1 MITSYDRSY
10 WIGGSD
16 TKYVIAKNKSTVT
29 WRRWWNI
36 KMGIDDSMFAGNIYT
51 RMGTVYE
58 HPILKAIDENINL
71 DRQLIIPKYN
81 LRVNYDGDLDG
92 VIYEVKTHRADTE
105 IQFHPGSA
113 YYNQCQVEMF
123 CWKQYLKE
131 SKVYCD
137 YHIREHIPELKACYI
152 VDYPLMVD
160 EYNMLEKYEDGTP
173 VAIDKDR
180 IRFHKIK
187 YDKGFI
193 SLYKPEL
200 KRLAKAIRGDEI
212 PW

>member
-81 LRVNYDGDLDG
+81 LRVN
-92 VIYEVKTHRADTE
+92 
-105 IQFHPGSA
+105 
-113 YYNQCQVEMF
+113 
-123 CWKQYLKE
+123 
-131 SKVYCD
+131 
-137 YHIREHIPELKACYI
+137 
-152 VDYPLMVD
+152 
-160 EYNMLEKYEDGTP
+160 
-173 VAIDKDR
+173 
-180 IRFHKIK
+180 
-187 YDKGFI
+187 
-193 SLYKPEL
+193 
-200 KRLAKAIRGDEI
+200 
-212 PW
+212 